1 MQRIAY
7 SKKIICYLFI
17 LCIALTSTFSAYG
30 ECGVFSMQ
38 RQQTYCSRQTVQ
50 VDSFQ
55 NAKAEHYLHMIQTS
69 FAKEDCRIEDGSA
82 NTMQKLNLIRE
93 QKTVSLSKFE
103 RICYCLT
110 DCYARCVSIMH
121 NPIYSKGDI
130 DPGCSSTDRVFYSSE
145 GRAEN
150 PRNILFL
157 TRRSL
162 PAFVMYFQIIQYVCA
177 QDCTGK

>member
-17 LCIALTSTFSAYG
+17 LCIALTSAFSAYG

-55 NAKAEHYLHMIQTS
+55 NAKAEHYLH
-69 FAKEDCRIEDGSA
+69 CRIEDGSA

-121 NPIYSKGDI
+121 NQY
-130 DPGCSSTDRVFYSSE
+130 
-145 GRAEN
+145 
-150 PRNILFL
+150 ILKATLIRDVHQQIVSFIH
-157 TRRSL
+157 RKDGQKI
-162 PAFVMYFQIIQYVCA
+162 PAIFFF
-177 QDCTGK
+177 

>member
-17 LCIALTSTFSAYG
+17 LCIALTSAFSAYG

-38 RQQTYCSRQTVQ
+38 RQQTYCSRQAVQ

-121 NPIYSKGDI
+121 NQY
-130 DPGCSSTDRVFYSSE
+130 
-145 GRAEN
+145 
-150 PRNILFL
+150 ILKATLIRDVHQQIVSFIH
-157 TRRSL
+157 RKDGQKI
-162 PAFVMYFQIIQYVCA
+162 PAIFFF
-177 QDCTGK
+177 

>member
-1 MQRIAY
+1 MQMN
-7 SKKIICYLFI
+7 SLFQKDHMLFVI
-17 LCIALTSTFSAYG
+17 LCIALTSTFSANG

-38 RQQTYCSRQTVQ
+38 RQQTYCSKQTVQ

-121 NPIYSKGDI
+121 NQY
-130 DPGCSSTDRVFYSSE
+130 
-145 GRAEN
+145 
-150 PRNILFL
+150 ILKATLIRDVHQQIVSFIH
-157 TRRSL
+157 RKDGQKI
-162 PAFVMYFQIIQYVCA
+162 PAIFFF
-177 QDCTGK
+177 